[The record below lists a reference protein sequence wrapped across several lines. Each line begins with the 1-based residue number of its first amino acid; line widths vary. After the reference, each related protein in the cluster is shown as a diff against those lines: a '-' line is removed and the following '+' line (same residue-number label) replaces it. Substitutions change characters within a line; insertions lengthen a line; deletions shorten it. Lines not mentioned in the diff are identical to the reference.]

1 MTYKVIYMYIYVY
14 TYIHSYIHTYIYIY
28 IYIYICSK
36 IDNNQVKLIIIM
48 TQNQEIHMNFRIE
61 LKFRFNL
68 K

>member
-14 TYIHSYIHTYIYIY
+14 KYIHSYIHTYIYIS
-28 IYIYICSK
+28 IYICSK